1 MLDKVTE
8 LTRYNHYIG
17 GEFVEPSGGEWLDSD
32 NPFTGKPW
40 A

>member
-17 GEFVEPSGGEWLDSD
+17 GEFVEPSGGEWFDRG
-32 NPFTGKPW
+32 NAPTRR